1 MEAPSSGSQL
11 RFPRRPIDRMLSPVR
26 GFLNHRLAGAALLML
41 ATMVAIVI
49 ANSPLSHAYHELLEM
64 RIDIDLGMHGVNQ
77 TLHHWIND
85 GLMSIFFFLVGLEI
99 KRELLVGEISSVRK
113 ATLPAIAALGGM
125 VVPAL
130 VYHWFNRQTANQHGW
145 GIPMATDIAFALGVL
160 ALLGDRIPAGAKVF
174 LTALAIVDDIGAVV
188 VIALFYTTD
197 VNVTAL
203 GVGFAFLAGGML
215 LNRLGVRHPVPYLA
229 VGMVMWLA
237 FLESGIHATIAAILM
252 AFIIPATTRIDG
264 AELMRRI
271 ELISARLRDVG
282 LPQDTHMNTAEQQQA
297 LLALAETVEYAQ
309 APLQRIEHDL
319 HGFVTFL
326 VLPIFALAN
335 AGVTLEGNLGAQLR
349 HPLALGVILGLL
361 VGKQVGIT
369 LATWLAV
376 RLRLADLPNGVTWR
390 QIHGV
395 AILGGI
401 GFTMSLFVAGLAF
414 SHEHQV
420 AAAKMGIL
428 CGSLLSAVLGVM
440 FLLTGSSRET
450 AQ

>member
-1 MEAPSSGSQL
+1 MEASTNSSQL
-11 RFPRRPIDRMLSPVR
+11 HLPRRPIDRMLSPVR
-26 GFLNHRLAGAALLML
+26 GFLSHRLAGAALLIL
-41 ATMVAIVI
+41 AAIAAIVI
-49 ANSPLSHAYHELLEM
+49 ANSPLGHAYHELLELH
-64 RIDIDLGMHGVNQ
+64 IDIDLGLHGVNQ

-130 VYHWFNRQTANQHGW
+130 VYHWFNRDTPNQHGW

-188 VIALFYTTD
+188 VIAVFYTND
-197 VNVTAL
+197 VNLTAL
-203 GVGFAFLAGGML
+203 GVGFAFLAGGVL

-229 VGMVMWLA
+229 VGMVTWLA

-264 AELMRRI
+264 ADLMRRI
-271 ELISARLRDVG
+271 ELLSARLHDVG
-282 LPQDTHMNTAEQQQA
+282 LPRGKHMNTAEQQQA

-326 VLPIFALAN
+326 VLPVFALAN
-335 AGVTLEGNLGAQLR
+335 AGVTLEGDLVEQLQ
-349 HPLALGVILGLL
+349 HPLALGVILGLF

-369 LATWLAV
+369 LSTWLAV
-376 RLRLADLPNGVTWR
+376 RLRVADLPGGVNWR

-414 SHEHQV
+414 SDPHQV
-420 AAAKMGIL
+420 DAGKMGIM
-428 CGSLLSAVLGVM
+428 CGSLLSAVVGVA
-440 FLLTGSSRET
+440 FLLVGGSRET